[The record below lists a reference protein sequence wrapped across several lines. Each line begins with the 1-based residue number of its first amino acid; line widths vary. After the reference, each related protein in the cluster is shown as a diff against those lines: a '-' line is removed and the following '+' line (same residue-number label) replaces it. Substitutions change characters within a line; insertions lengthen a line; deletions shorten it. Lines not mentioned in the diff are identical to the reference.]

1 MLAVWVLGG
10 PGSGM
15 GTQCSM
21 IKAKYG
27 YTHLSVGEVMRE
39 EVKSGSQLGL
49 TLDDNLKDG
58 TLVPSEVHLAWLSS
72 SVSDQKCILLCFGC
86 DA

>member
-58 TLVPSEVHLAWLSS
+58 TLVPSEVRLHGCHEVCHS
-72 SVSDQKCILLCFGC
+72 LL
-86 DA
+86 